1 MGSRADRYREI
12 AEVFSVHGFGF
23 VVSTL
28 GLSGRF
34 PFRRL
39 PRHASGQA
47 YSRPEHVRMA
57 LEELGPTFI
66 KIGQILSTRQDLLP
80 PPYVEELARLQ
91 DRVEPVPGADVA
103 AVLAEELGTT
113 AVFDTFDKEPLASAS
128 IGQAHAATLE
138 GAEVVVKVRRPGVAE
153 TVNQDLDILEN
164 LAQLAARRWD
174 FARTHDAPGL
184 AGEFADTLRHELDYL
199 REGRNAEQFARNF
212 ADDPSVHI
220 PAVHWETTTSRVL
233 TLERIHG
240 IKIHDLEALAAAG
253 IDRREL
259 AERATAVLCRM
270 VFEHG
275 FFHADPHPGNF
286 FVEQDGALG
295 IIDFGMVGTID
306 DELKVNLGDVLV
318 AIVRGDTA
326 RATAALLRLNQ
337 SPERV
342 DRAAL
347 KRDAAALIE
356 RFSGHSI
363 SDFPV
368 SALINDILRML
379 RRHRLH
385 LPNDLA
391 MLFKMLVMAEGLGR
405 RLDPDFQLAGVLAP
419 FTRRLVIQRYT
430 VEALRRRLGHVADDV
445 RQAGE
450 DAPRLLQSLLDLV
463 ERGGPQLTLGPEEL
477 ERQLAQSHLTGNRVV
492 AGLLAASLIHVAG
505 GIVATS
511 AKGPLATMRG
521 PVAAASAGAAGL
533 LGGYLAYT
541 GRRRR
546 RP

>member
-12 AEVFSVHGFGF
+12 AEILSVHGFGF

-34 PFRRL
+34 PFRRM
-39 PRHASGQA
+39 PRHESGQA

-57 LEELGPTFI
+57 LEELGPTFV
-66 KIGQILSTRQDLLP
+66 KIGQILSTRPDLLP
-80 PPYVEELARLQ
+80 PPYVKELSRLQ
-91 DRVEPVPGADVA
+91 DQVGPIPGSEVT
-103 AVLAEELGTT
+103 AVLSEELGSTS
-113 AVFDTFDKEPLASAS
+113 VFDTFDQQPLASAS
-128 IGQAHAATLE
+128 IGQAHAATLD
-138 GAEVVVKVRRPGVAE
+138 GVEVVVKVRRPGVVE

-164 LAQLAARRWD
+164 LAQQASRRWD
-174 FARTHDAPGL
+174 FARHHDVPGL
-184 AGEFADTLRHELDYL
+184 VREFAGTLRHELDYL
-199 REGRNAEQFARNF
+199 REGRNAEQFAQNF
-212 ADDPSVHI
+212 ADDPAVHI
-220 PAVHWETTTSRVL
+220 PVVHWETTTSRVL
-233 TLERIHG
+233 TLERVRG
-240 IKIHDLEALAAAG
+240 IKIYDVEALSEAG
-253 IDRREL
+253 IDRTEL
-259 AERATAVLCRM
+259 AERATGVLCRM

-286 FVEQDGALG
+286 FVEEDGALG
-295 IIDFGMVGTID
+295 IIDFGMVGTLD
-306 DELKVNLGDVLV
+306 DDLKENLGDVLV
-318 AIVRGDTA
+318 AIVRGDTS
-326 RATAALLRLNQ
+326 RATTALLRLNQ
-337 SPERV
+337 SPEKV
-342 DRAAL
+342 NRAAL
-347 KRDAAALIE
+347 KKDAAALID

-419 FTRRLVIQRYT
+419 FTRQLVVQRYS
-430 VEALRRRLGHVADDV
+430 VEALRRRLGQVLDEV

-450 DAPRLLQSLLDLV
+450 DAPRLLQSLADLV
-463 ERGGPQLTLGPEEL
+463 ERGGPQLTLGPDEL
-477 ERQLAQSHLTGNRVV
+477 EHQLTQSQLTGNRIV
-492 AGLLAASLIHVAG
+492 AGLLAASFIHVAG

-511 AKGPLATMRG
+511 TGRTAVLRG

-533 LGGYLAYT
+533 LGGYLAHT

-546 RP
+546 RR

>member
-28 GLSGRF
+28 GLAGRF
-34 PFRRL
+34 PFRRM

-57 LEELGPTFI
+57 LEELGPTFV

-113 AVFDTFDKEPLASAS
+113 AVFDAFDKDPLASAS
-128 IGQAHAATLE
+128 IGQAHAATLD
-138 GAEVVVKVRRPGVAE
+138 GAEVVVKVRRPGVVE
-153 TVNQDLDILEN
+153 TVTQDLDILEN
-164 LAQLAARRWD
+164 LAQQAARRWD

-184 AGEFADTLRHELDYL
+184 VREFADTLRHELDYL

-233 TLERIHG
+233 TLERVHG
-240 IKIHDLEALAAAG
+240 IKIHDVEALTAAG

-286 FVEQDGALG
+286 FVEEDGALG

-306 DELKVNLGDVLV
+306 DELKENLGDVLV
-318 AIVRGDTA
+318 AIVRGDTG

-347 KRDAAALIE
+347 KQDAAALIE

-391 MLFKMLVMAEGLGR
+391 LLFKMLVMAEGLGR

-419 FTRRLVIQRYT
+419 FTRRLAIQRYT
-430 VEALRRRLGHVADDV
+430 VEALRRRLGHVVDDV

-511 AKGPLATMRG
+511 AKGPLATVRG

-541 GRRRR
+541 GRRRH

>member
-1 MGSRADRYREI
+1 MGSRAERYREI

-23 VVSTL
+23 VVSAL

-34 PFRRL
+34 PFHRI

-57 LEELGPTFI
+57 LEELGPTFV
-66 KIGQILSTRQDLLP
+66 KMGQILSTRPDLLP
-80 PPYVEELARLQ
+80 PPYVRELSRLQ
-91 DRVEPVPGADVA
+91 DQVGPIPAADVM
-103 AVLAEELGTT
+103 AVLTEELGSTS
-113 AVFDTFDKEPLASAS
+113 VFDGFERKPLASAS
-128 IGQAHAATLE
+128 IGQAHAATLD
-138 GAEVVVKVRRPGVAE
+138 GVEVVVKVRRPGVVE

-164 LAQLAARRWD
+164 LAQQATRRWD
-174 FARTHDAPGL
+174 FARDHDVLGL
-184 AGEFADTLRHELDYL
+184 VREFSETLHHELDYL

-212 ADDPSVHI
+212 ADDPAVHI
-220 PAVHWETTTSRVL
+220 PVVHWETTSSRVL
-233 TLERIHG
+233 TLERIRG
-240 IKIHDLEALAAAG
+240 IKIHDVEAISAAG
-253 IDRREL
+253 IDRSEL
-259 AERATAVLCRM
+259 AERATGVLCRM

-275 FFHADPHPGNF
+275 VFHADPHPGNF
-286 FVEQDGALG
+286 FVEEDGTLG

-306 DELKVNLGDVLV
+306 DELKETLGDILV
-318 AIVRGDTA
+318 AIVRGDPS
-326 RATAALLRLNQ
+326 RATSALLRLNR

-347 KRDAAALIE
+347 KEDAGALIE

-363 SDFPV
+363 SDLPV
-368 SALINDILRML
+368 SALINDVLRML

-405 RLDPDFQLAGVLAP
+405 RLDPDFHLAVVLAP
-419 FTRRLVIQRYT
+419 FTRRLVLQRYSLD
-430 VEALRRRLGHVADDV
+430 ALRRRLGEVVDDV

-450 DAPRLLQSLLDLV
+450 DAPRLLQSLVDLV

-477 ERQLAQSHLTGNRVV
+477 EHQRTHSQLAGNRIV
-492 AGLLAASLIHVAG
+492 AGLLAASFIHVAG

-511 AKGPLATMRG
+511 GTGRTAALRG

-533 LGGYLAYT
+533 LGGYLAFS

-546 RP
+546 RR

>member
-12 AEVFSVHGFGF
+12 AEILSVHGFGF

-34 PFRRL
+34 PFRRM
-39 PRHASGQA
+39 PRHESGQA
-47 YSRPEHVRMA
+47 YSRPEHVRIA
-57 LEELGPTFI
+57 LEELGPTFV
-66 KIGQILSTRQDLLP
+66 KIGQILSTRPDLLP
-80 PPYVEELARLQ
+80 PPYVKELSRLQ
-91 DRVEPVPGADVA
+91 DQVGPIPGSEVT
-103 AVLAEELGTT
+103 AVLSEELGSTS
-113 AVFDTFDKEPLASAS
+113 VFDTFDKQPLASAS
-128 IGQAHAATLE
+128 IGQAHAATLD
-138 GAEVVVKVRRPGVAE
+138 GVEVVVKVRRPGVVE

-164 LAQLAARRWD
+164 LAQQASRRWD
-174 FARTHDAPGL
+174 FARDHDAPGL
-184 AGEFADTLRHELDYL
+184 VREFAETLRHELDYL
-199 REGRNAEQFARNF
+199 REGRNAEQFAQNF
-212 ADDPSVHI
+212 ADDPAVHI
-220 PAVHWETTTSRVL
+220 PVVHWETTTSRVL
-233 TLERIHG
+233 TLERVRG
-240 IKIHDLEALAAAG
+240 IKIYDVEALSEAG
-253 IDRREL
+253 IDRTEL
-259 AERATAVLCRM
+259 AERATGVLCRM

-286 FVEQDGALG
+286 FVEEDGALG
-295 IIDFGMVGTID
+295 IIDFGMVGTLD
-306 DELKVNLGDVLV
+306 DDLKENLGDVLV
-318 AIVRGDTA
+318 AIVRGDTS

-337 SPERV
+337 SPEKV
-342 DRAAL
+342 NRAAL
-347 KRDAAALIE
+347 KKDAAALID

-385 LPNDLA
+385 LPNDMA

-419 FTRRLVIQRYT
+419 FTRQLVVQRYS
-430 VEALRRRLGHVADDV
+430 VEALRRRLGQVVDEV

-450 DAPRLLQSLLDLV
+450 DAPRLLQSLADLV
-463 ERGGPQLTLGPEEL
+463 ERGGPQLTLGPDEL
-477 ERQLAQSHLTGNRVV
+477 EHQLTQSQLTGNRIV
-492 AGLLAASLIHVAG
+492 AGLLAASFIHVAG

-511 AKGPLATMRG
+511 TGRTAVLRG

-533 LGGYLAYT
+533 LGGYLAHT

-546 RP
+546 RR

>member
-1 MGSRADRYREI
+1 MGSRSDRYREI

-34 PFRRL
+34 PFRRI
-39 PRHASGQA
+39 PRHESGQA

-57 LEELGPTFI
+57 LGELGPTFV
-66 KIGQILSTRQDLLP
+66 KIGQILSTRPDLLP
-80 PPYVEELARLQ
+80 PPYVKELSRLQ
-91 DRVEPVPGADVA
+91 DQVRPVPAADVR
-103 AVLAEELGTT
+103 AVLVEELGST
-113 AVFDTFDKEPLASAS
+113 AVFDSFDKHPLASAS
-128 IGQAHAATLE
+128 IGQAHAATLD
-138 GAEVVVKVRRPGVAE
+138 GAEVVVKVRRPGVVE
-153 TVNQDLDILEN
+153 TVEQDLDILEN
-164 LAQLAARRWD
+164 LAQQASRRWD
-174 FARTHDAPGL
+174 FARDNDAPGL
-184 AGEFADTLRHELDYL
+184 VREFAQTLRHELDYL
-199 REGRNAEQFARNF
+199 REGRNAEQFAQNF
-212 ADDPSVHI
+212 ADDPAVRI

-233 TLERIHG
+233 TLDRVRG
-240 IKIHDLEALAAAG
+240 IKIYDVDALSAAG
-253 IDRREL
+253 IDRTEL
-259 AERATAVLCRM
+259 AERATGVLCRM

-286 FVEQDGALG
+286 FVEEDGALG

-306 DELKVNLGDVLV
+306 DELKENLGDILV
-318 AIVRGDTA
+318 AIVRGDTP
-326 RATAALLRLNQ
+326 RATSALLRLNQ
-337 SPERV
+337 SHEKV
-342 DRAAL
+342 NRAAL
-347 KRDAAALIE
+347 KRDAAALID

-419 FTRRLVIQRYT
+419 FTRRLVLQRYS
-430 VEALRRRLGHVADDV
+430 VDALRRRLGSVVDDV

-450 DAPRLLQSLLDLV
+450 DAPRLLQTLVDLV
-463 ERGGPQLTLGPEEL
+463 ERGGPHLTLGPDEL
-477 ERQLAQSHLTGNRVV
+477 EHQRTQSQLTGNRIV
-492 AGLLAASLIHVAG
+492 AGLLAASFIHVAG

-511 AKGPLATMRG
+511 TTGRTAALRG

-546 RP
+546 RR